1 MTGPI
6 TPHIEITP
14 HADGVHLK
22 LKHVEIVL
30 PPDMAKAVGNLLIT
44 AADAHDPL
52 GVTPLPEAK
61 VLGKPL

>member
-30 PPDMAKAVGNLLIT
+30 PPDMARDLGQLLIDT
-44 AADAHDPL
+44 ANGHDPL
-52 GVTPLPEAK
+52 GVLPLPQATVK
-61 VLGKPL
+61 GKPL